1 MTRRS
6 AVWLTLPAAITLAAA
21 FQTPPR
27 TEFRFAILGDR
38 TGEPQPG
45 VYEEIWR
52 ELDAWRPDMVIN
64 VGDTI
69 QGTNDAT
76 APAEWR
82 ALRPLFAKYKRYPLF
97 FTPGNHDIWSGASER
112 LYVKETGRPV
122 HYSFDFGSAHFTVL
136 DNSRTESLP
145 EKELEFLKS
154 DLEKNKDRPLKFVF
168 FHQPFWL
175 LPVMLGGDFPLH
187 EIALRYRVQ
196 YVVSGHAHR
205 FARFVRGPVTYL
217 MVGSSGGHLRGTGF
231 EQGWFFHHV
240 RATVTGTKVR
250 MTIQEAE
257 PPFGKGRSFS
267 GEEWGSGPFMKS
279 LEPATSTPTS
289 GVSGTH
295 PPSRRE

>member
-6 AVWLTLPAAITLAAA
+6 AVWLTLPAAMALGA
-21 FQTPPR
+21 FETPRAR

-38 TGEPQPG
+38 TGEAQPG

-52 ELDAWRPDMVIN
+52 EVDAWRPDLVIT

-69 QGTNDAT
+69 QGMNDAT

-82 ALRPLFAKYKRYPLF
+82 ALRPLLAKYQRYPLF
-97 FTPGNHDIWSGASER
+97 FTPGNHDIWSDASER
-112 LYVKETGRPV
+112 LYAKETGRPV
-122 HYSFDFGSAHFTVL
+122 HYSFDFGNAHFTVL
-136 DNSRTESLP
+136 DNSRTDSLP
-145 EKELEFLKS
+145 EREQEFLKS
-154 DLEKNKDRPLKFVF
+154 DLEKNQDRPLKFVF
-168 FHQPFWL
+168 CHRPFWL

-187 EIALRYRVQ
+187 ELAVRYRVQ

-217 MVGSSGGHLRGTGF
+217 LVGSSGGHLRGTGF

-250 MTIQEAE
+250 MTIREADR
-257 PPFGKGRSFS
+257 PFGQGRSFEE
-267 GEEWGSGPFMKS
+267 EEWGSGPFMKS
-279 LEPATSTPTS
+279 LAPAVTSRRAA

-295 PPSRRE
+295 PR